1 MEEYEMGAVEMWNF
15 SSTDW
20 ESFRLISEQQ
30 LQKADLRVDA
40 DDLNVSVLCH
50 FRSSK
55 SIYKEERR

>member
-1 MEEYEMGAVEMWNF
+1 MGAIEIWN
-15 SSTDW
+15 SSSADW
-20 ESFRLISEQQ
+20 LISEQQ

-40 DDLNVSVLCH
+40 DDLSVLCH

>member
-1 MEEYEMGAVEMWNF
+1 MEEYEMGAIEMWN
-15 SSTDW
+15 SSSADW
-20 ESFRLISEQQ
+20 LISEQQ

-40 DDLNVSVLCH
+40 DDLNLSVLCH